1 MLEHL
6 HPNDTGYFEL
16 AWTFYEVLRDK
27 LSATGAP
34 DLSAERDKNAY
45 FEAIHLTQLDHFM
58 VRHRLHVLTRSWPF
72 VREPRRDIYRDY
84 IFEGFIDS
92 LAFDVAR
99 NNKRWDEAKVELGDY
114 YLMRGEL
121 DSMLAEYRGLM
132 RDQPFN
138 DSPFLIAAQQLLDRN
153 RLDEA
158 YPYLLHAHE
167 ISPSAFTYKM
177 LGAIYVDRRDFESG
191 IVFLEESLK
200 LAPSDAQALFNL
212 SGAYAQSG
220 ELEKA
225 LDLADELIAINP
237 SFPGAQ
243 AWKSQLES
251 ILNR

>member
-1 MLEHL
+1 
-6 HPNDTGYFEL
+6 
-16 AWTFYEVLRDK
+16 
-27 LSATGAP
+27 
-34 DLSAERDKNAY
+34 
-45 FEAIHLTQLDHFM
+45 M